1 MTTYINTE
9 TLDYPIYEGDLRAAF
24 RHAISFPASGDFEA
38 PSGFA
43 PVVPAT
49 PPDVTA
55 DQVLVE
61 LAPALVDGVWTQQW
75 SIAALNPVDAQNHRQ
90 AMAAGIDAACAA
102 ITGRFLP
109 FMREYE
115 AREAQAQAYKDAG
128 YTGAVPARVAEF
140 ATPAG
145 MAPAAATDL
154 ILSQANGLRA
164 AEAALSGLR
173 MRKYEVLGAAS
184 QAAAVA
190 AHAQIMAAIA
200 SVGAS
205 I

>member
-9 TLDYPIYEGDLRAAF
+9 TLEYPLYEGDIRAAF

-49 PPDVTA
+49 SPDVTA
-55 DQVLVE
+55 DQVLVQG
-61 LAPALVDGVWTQQW
+61 APVQVEGVWTQQW
-75 SIAALNPVDAQNHRQ
+75 SVAAIDPAAALAHRQ
-90 AMAAGIDAACAA
+90 AMASSIDAACAA

-128 YTGAVPARVAEF
+128 YTGTVPVRVAEF

-145 MAPAAATDL
+145 MPASMATDL
-154 ILSQANGLRA
+154 ILSQAANLRA

-184 QAAAVA
+184 VEVAKASHAA
-190 AHAQIMAAIA
+190 IMAAIDA
-200 SVGAS
+200 VGAT